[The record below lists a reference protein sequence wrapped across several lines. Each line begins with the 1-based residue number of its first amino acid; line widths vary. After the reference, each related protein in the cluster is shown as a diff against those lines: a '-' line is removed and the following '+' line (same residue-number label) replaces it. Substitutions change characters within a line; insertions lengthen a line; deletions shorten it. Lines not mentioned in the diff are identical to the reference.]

1 MPRAKKTAVK
11 KPSITVTTVSLT
23 AAEVTVLRRL
33 SEDASDIVGRKISAS
48 AVLRALV
55 QWVGGQKLEFART
68 EIIPLVEHEMT
79 QLRWGRKKES

>member
-55 QWVGGQKLEFART
+55 QWVGGQKLEFARA
-68 EIIPLVEHEMT
+68 EIIPRVEHEMT

>member
-11 KPSITVTTVSLT
+11 KPIITVTTVSLT

-33 SEDASDIVGRKISAS
+33 SEDASDIVGRKISSS